1 MTGAGTHTEHENDP
15 WTIDVGDHPARAD
28 SPEYTRSRS
37 LMIKLVQTVQPWY
50 LGDQPYQDH
59 HGGGIW
65 VKDVDG
71 WLLILGLA
79 GIEWS
84 AQFCADPAKVD
95 VLRKYAV
102 RLVAAFPDTVA
113 GYEGLGYPDAAS
125 LLSTAITDADAVAAW
140 TDGIFNASVP
150 LPADRHTGVLPKGGG
165 FHHYPKPIVD
175 IELFKYDDFTLW
187 VTDAAGRQVAV
198 TPVGRRGSGD
208 GRTAL
213 AWAPPAAAGAAHAA
227 GDGAAAGAAA
237 GQPVAPTDA
246 TILPAD
252 SDLSRQAFALQS

>member
-1 MTGAGTHTEHENDP
+1 MAVSTHTESENDP

-28 SPEYTRSRS
+28 SVQYTHSRA
-37 LMIKLVQTVQPWY
+37 LMIKLVQTTQPWY
-50 LGDQPYQDH
+50 LGDKPYQDH

-65 VKDVDG
+65 VKDAAG

-84 AQFCADPAKVD
+84 AQFCADPVKVD
-95 VLRKYAV
+95 VLRQQAN
-102 RLVAAFPDTVA
+102 RILAGFPGTVAA
-113 GYEGLGYPDAAS
+113 YEALGYHDAAG
-125 LLSTAITDADAVAAW
+125 LLASPITDPDSVAAW
-140 TDGIFNASVP
+140 TDGVFNASVP

-175 IELFKYDDFTLW
+175 IELFKFDDFTLW
-187 VTDAAGRQVAV
+187 VTDATGQQVAV
-198 TPVGRRGSGD
+198 TPVGHRGSGD

-213 AWAPPAAAGAAHAA
+213 AWAPHNHAADAVAGAVE
-227 GDGAAAGAAA
+227 G
-237 GQPVAPTDA
+237 PPAP

-252 SDLSRQAFALQS
+252 SDLSKQAFALQT